1 MTAFLL
7 AAAAL
12 TLVAL
17 LCLLRPWRQKNRPN
31 ADGIDVDGADDADDA
46 VGRRDVRRRDVRR
59 SASADF
65 STAATPGVTA
75 TDPAALALNVAV
87 HRDRLA
93 ELERDRASGLIAESD
108 YAEAH
113 EEIQR
118 QLLADAQS
126 RAKADAGAEDTSR
139 AAGTTPAVSAKIQH
153 RAPVRAWRATLLLV
167 LLVPALAA
175 GLYAVL
181 GSPTAMLSNTERN
194 ELAAREITDLI
205 AKLERKL
212 AQDPA
217 DTQGWLLLARAYK
230 TLERWDDA
238 ERAYEKIGQPLQ
250 RNAEWLAELADVL
263 VQKSNS
269 FSGRPHELIAQALA
283 LEPDNGKALLLA
295 GAEAFGNKSYTAAVG
310 FWERL
315 LTQMTPESDEAK
327 MVAAGVARARELGGV
342 KVGSDEPTAQQGGRA
357 NDAISAVA
365 DGGTAGTNADTTV
378 NAASAISGR
387 VELSPALRAQ
397 TTPDETVFIF
407 ARAVN
412 GPRMPLAV
420 LRVRVADLPLDFT
433 LDDSMAMSPRNK
445 ISTAGELRV
454 EVRVSKSGQAMPGKG
469 DLTGNSGIVK
479 PGGRNVRVVIGQV
492 TE

>member
-17 LCLLRPWRQKNRPN
+17 LCLLRPWRQKNRT
-31 ADGIDVDGADDADDA
+31 DADDIDA
-46 VGRRDVRRRDVRR
+46 GGVGEAGRRINRR

-65 STAATPGVTA
+65 STAATSAAVA
-75 TDPAALALNVAV
+75 TDSAALALNVAV

-93 ELERDRASGLIAESD
+93 ELERDRANGLIAESD
-108 YAEAH
+108 YVEAR
-113 EEIQR
+113 EEVER
-118 QLLADAQS
+118 QLLADIQPGAT
-126 RAKADAGAEDTSR
+126 AAADVTNVPQVPGAMSAT
-139 AAGTTPAVSAKIQH
+139 SAKTRE
-153 RAPVRAWRATLLLV
+153 RAPVRSWRTAVFLLLLV
-167 LLVPALAA
+167 PTLAA

-181 GSPTAMLSNTERN
+181 GAPTAMLSNTERN
-194 ELAAREITDLI
+194 ALAAREITDLI
-205 AKLERKL
+205 AKLEQKL
-212 AQDPA
+212 VQDPA

-250 RNAEWLAELADVL
+250 KNAEWLAELADVL

-269 FSGRPHELIAQALA
+269 FAGRPHELIAQALA

-295 GAEAFGNKSYTAAVG
+295 GAEAFGNKNYAAAVG

-315 LTQMTPESDEAK
+315 LTRMTPESDEAK
-327 MVAAGVARARELGGV
+327 MIAVGIARARELGGI
-342 KVGSDEPTAQQGGRA
+342 KVGAGETATA
-357 NDAISAVA
+357 NADKTTPANNPASAV
-365 DGGTAGTNADTTV
+365 
-378 NAASAISGR
+378 SGR
-387 VELSPALRAQ
+387 VEISPALRAQ
-397 TTPDETVFIF
+397 TTPDDTVFIF

-433 LDDSMAMSPRNK
+433 LDDSMAMSPQNK

-454 EVRVSKSGQAMPGKG
+454 EARVSKSGQAMPSQG

-479 PGGRNVRVVIGQV
+479 TGSRNARVVIDRV
-492 TE
+492 ME